1 MSKDYIEVLERALKR
16 EKAARKQAEAIL
28 ERKSAELFEAK
39 QSLEASYAKLETLL
53 NRKDSQLQGVFENI
67 VDAYVIMNLQGDI
80 LKMNQSAVQL
90 LGFNNAN
97 QDYNLLSMA
106 HPKETERVVKSFKL
120 LLNRGVLTNFHL
132 NIITLKKESKLVHIN
147 ASIIYDEGIAVAA
160 QGIVRDITLDNKF
173 QRQIEAEREK
183 YSRII
188 ANMNL
193 GLIELN
199 QSGNILSVNQ
209 SFLQMSGYTKQDF
222 VDKQANTVFAAIASN
237 KINLDN
243 SFESKEIKVKN
254 KLGAFK
260 YWLVSSAPN
269 YNLNGDFTGY
279 IQVYLDITAIKKLEN
294 QKEKLLTKLKK
305 SNEELQEYAHI
316 VSHDLKSPLRSINA
330 LVNWLKEDNQGNLD
344 ATSLQNFNLIDQT
357 LEKMEK
363 LISDVLSYSSVSK
376 SDTHKAHINLNT
388 AITGL
393 IKVMYKPE
401 HISIN
406 LLNPLPTL
414 YGDQT
419 KLEQLFQN
427 LIGNAIKFI
436 DKKVGIINI
445 DVQDLGTHYKFSVAD
460 NGMGIDPKYHNKIFK
475 IFHALNKSKD
485 STGIGLSIV
494 KKIVDLHEGDIWL
507 ESKLKLGTT
516 FFFTIKK

>member
-16 EKAARKQAEAIL
+16 EKAARKQAETIL

-39 QSLEASYAKLETLL
+39 QNLEKSYAKLEILL

-80 LKMNQSAVQL
+80 LKMNQSAVEL

-106 HPKETERVVKSFKL
+106 HPNETERVIKSFKL
-120 LLNRGVLTNFHL
+120 LLNKGVLTNFHL

-147 ASIIYDEGIAVAA
+147 ASIIYDEGVAVAA
-160 QGIVRDITLDNKF
+160 QGIVRDITLDNKY
-173 QRQIEAEREK
+173 QKQIEAEREK

-193 GLIELN
+193 GLIEVDKC
-199 QSGNILSVNQ
+199 GNILSVNQ
-209 SFLQMSGYTKQDF
+209 SFLQMSGYLKEDF
-222 VDKQANTVFAAIASN
+222 LGKRSNTVFTSISSN

-243 SFESKEIKVKN
+243 SSKPKEIKFKN
-254 KLGAFK
+254 KLGALK
-260 YWLVSSAPN
+260 SWLVSSAPN

-279 IQVYLDITAIKKLEN
+279 IKVYLDITAIKKLES

-305 SNEELQEYAHI
+305 SNEELEEYAHI
-316 VSHDLKSPLRSINA
+316 ISHDLKSPLRSINA
-330 LVNWLKEDNQGNLD
+330 LVNWLKEDNIENLD
-344 ATSLQNFNLIDQT
+344 PISVKNFNLIEDT

-363 LISDVLSYSSVSK
+363 LICDVLSYSSVSTTGQNK
-376 SDTHKAHINLNT
+376 TYVNLND
-388 AITGL
+388 IIQNL
-393 IKVMYKPE
+393 IKIIYKPN

-406 LLNPLPTL
+406 ILNNLPIL
-414 YGDQT
+414 YGEQT
-419 KLEQLFQN
+419 KFEQLFLN
-427 LIGNAIKFI
+427 LIVNAIKFI
-436 DKKVGIINI
+436 DKEVGIINI
-445 DVQDLGTHYKFSVAD
+445 NVQDLDKYYKFSVSD
-460 NGMGIDPKYHNKIFK
+460 NGVGIDSKYHNKIFK
-475 IFHALNKSKD
+475 IFHTLNKSKD

-494 KKIVDLHEGDIWL
+494 KKIVDLHNGNIWL
-507 ESKLKLGTT
+507 ESELNNGTT
-516 FFFTIKK
+516 FYFTIRK